1 MVKELFNLLL
11 CRETAENSLPE
22 DISKRVTLAAEI
34 AAENTV
40 KAGDEIHL
48 SLHNGKFC
56 FLDENERVI
65 DADICANI
73 PQEEAVKL
81 SLVKACFMIRKKAGR
96 ILKAELRNPYSLV
109 HHSRNEWCFLH

>member
-1 MVKELFNLLL
+1 MVKELFNLMF

-34 AAENTV
+34 AEGSSV

-56 FLDENERVI
+56 FLDENGCVI
-65 DADICANI
+65 NADICANI
-73 PQEEAVKL
+73 PADEAVRL
-81 SLVKACFMIRKKAGR
+81 SLVKACFLIRKKAGR
-96 ILKAELRNPYSLV
+96 ILKAELRNPYSLI
-109 HHSRNEWCFLH
+109 HRSCDEWCFLH